1 MTKETITYHDL
12 DGNLITEDFYFN
24 LYESEI
30 VELNFS
36 EKGGLE
42 KYIEKIT
49 KAEDMQLLIK
59 LFKEIVLMAYGER
72 GEDGKSFVKSEAAK
86 TRFSQTEAY
95 SNLFMALATD
105 DEKAAEFIKKV
116 VPAPKAQPQDKLP
129 KKNSKVKK
137 LTKEE
142 AEVVE

>member
-12 DGNLITEDFYFN
+12 DGNEITEDFYFN

-49 KAEDMQLLIK
+49 KAEDMKSLIK
-59 LFKEIVLMAYGER
+59 LFKDVVLMAYGTK
-72 GEDGKSFVKSEAAK
+72 GEDGKTFVKSEEAK
-86 TRFSQTEAY
+86 RAFSQTEAY
-95 SNLFMALATD
+95 SILFMKLATD
-105 DEKAAEFIKKV
+105 DEKAAEFIKRV
-116 VPAPKAQPQDKLP
+116 VPNKMAQPQDRLP
-129 KKNSKVKK
+129 KKGVKK
-137 LTKEE
+137 LTKAE